1 MKYKL
6 YICKCGYWKVKN
18 AFKKEDFLDLEVC
31 PECRSYMRSLTDKE
45 VVQKLYNI
53 LFQQYG
59 SLAYMVK
66 ADD

>member
-53 LFQQYG
+53 LFH
-59 SLAYMVK
+59 
-66 ADD
+66 